1 MNNKIIILFVFI
13 FIVIWPVQGQEV
25 EPKNNTL
32 QAIEKLRTL
41 TVSFSGNAQNCI
53 PYDVFAFKHK
63 SSWIIAMVE
72 GENVATFI
80 KNPPR
85 SEQDIILA
93 SGFILEGLSGIVD
106 NPSYYKQKNKRRIIN
121 DIETYPFYKM
131 KRRGRQVMKGMLL
144 LVIPDTSEGFFL
156 WRWLKKKKD
165 EKVEELKENAP
176 LKRDFEESI
185 QKAKEEAEEKATDAI
200 EPVIDP

>member
-144 LVIPDTSEGFFL
+144 LEIPDTSEGFFL